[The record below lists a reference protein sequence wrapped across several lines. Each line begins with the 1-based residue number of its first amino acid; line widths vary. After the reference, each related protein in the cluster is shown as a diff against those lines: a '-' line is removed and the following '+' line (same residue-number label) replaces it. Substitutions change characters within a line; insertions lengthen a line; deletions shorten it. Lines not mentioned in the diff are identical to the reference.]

1 MSRKKKQIPLHE
13 ICCAWLGAKGS
24 NYFFI
29 FISCRK
35 DIVLPPPLLCRDITE
50 ADMIAD
56 AVSNNQ
62 LISVQY
68 NNMYIYMYHPIAAT
82 CPSDMVVRV
91 RKVLANRG
99 LPRGCI
105 VWPFGPRVA
114 LSTEKCKRYINILL
128 FYYFYYNFII
138 IIIIIIFVFLLF
150 FLRVRELKGL
160 DLRSEPLRI
169 IFLFIP
175 PDLLNSFSV
184 IVLLTV
190 YSLWLQVMWFSSG
203 GTKSVLHLDDGL
215 DNINCLFRGT
225 KELLF
230 IDYQK
235 YKHVVR

>member
-68 NNMYIYMYHPIAAT
+68 NNMHIYVSSHGCHPAPRP
-82 CPSDMVVRV
+82 CPSDMVERV

-99 LPRGCI
+99 LLCGC
-105 VWPFGPRVA
+105 V
-114 LSTEKCKRYINILL
+114 E
-128 FYYFYYNFII
+128 
-138 IIIIIIFVFLLF
+138 
-150 FLRVRELKGL
+150 
-160 DLRSEPLRI
+160 
-169 IFLFIP
+169 
-175 PDLLNSFSV
+175 
-184 IVLLTV
+184 
-190 YSLWLQVMWFSSG
+190 
-203 GTKSVLHLDDGL
+203 
-215 DNINCLFRGT
+215 
-225 KELLF
+225 
-230 IDYQK
+230 
-235 YKHVVR
+235 

>member
-13 ICCAWLGAKGS
+13 ICCVWLGAKGS

-105 VWPFGPRVA
+105 V
-114 LSTEKCKRYINILL
+114 
-128 FYYFYYNFII
+128 
-138 IIIIIIFVFLLF
+138 
-150 FLRVRELKGL
+150 
-160 DLRSEPLRI
+160 
-169 IFLFIP
+169 
-175 PDLLNSFSV
+175 
-184 IVLLTV
+184 
-190 YSLWLQVMWFSSG
+190 
-203 GTKSVLHLDDGL
+203 
-215 DNINCLFRGT
+215 
-225 KELLF
+225 
-230 IDYQK
+230 
-235 YKHVVR
+235 